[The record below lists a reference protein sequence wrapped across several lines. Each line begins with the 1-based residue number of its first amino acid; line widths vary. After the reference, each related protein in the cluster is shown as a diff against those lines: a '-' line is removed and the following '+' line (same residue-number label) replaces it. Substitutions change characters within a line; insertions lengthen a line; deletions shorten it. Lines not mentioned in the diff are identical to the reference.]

1 MIKTEAAYRKAVEKL
16 QEDLEIIEKEMER
29 FRSLG
34 LTDEE
39 VRIAIEPQIT
49 FHEQMKE
56 EVDYYEKIK
65 RGDFGQCVNL
75 NNIGRLLV
83 AYRIYLGI
91 SQQELADRLDVSE
104 SQVSRDERHE
114 YYGATKERI
123 QDVMEAMEMTTVT
136 VTIPKNNLSHLPHE
150 LAVGI
155 AI

>member
-16 QEDLEIIEKEMER
+16 KEDLEIIEREMER

-56 EVDYYEKIK
+56 EVDYYERIK
-65 RGDFGQCVNL
+65 RGDFGQFINL
-75 NNIGRLLV
+75 INIGKLLV
-83 AYRIYLGI
+83 AYRIFLGI
-91 SQQELADRLDVSE
+91 SQQELAARLNVSE

-114 YYGATKERI
+114 YYGATTGRI
-123 QDVMEAMEMTTVT
+123 QEVMDAMEMTTVT
-136 VTIPKNNLSHLPHE
+136 VTVSKNNVSSHPHE
-150 LAVGI
+150 FAAGI

>member
-1 MIKTEAAYRKAVEKL
+1 MIKTETAYRKAVDKL
-16 QEDLEIIEKEMER
+16 QEDLEIIEKEKER

-39 VRIAIEPQIT
+39 VKIAIEPQIT

-56 EVDYYEKIK
+56 EVEYYERIK
-65 RGDFGQCVNL
+65 RGDFGQCFNL
-75 NNIGRLLV
+75 NDLGKMLV

-91 SQQELADRLDVSE
+91 SQQELAARLDVAE

-114 YYGATKERI
+114 YYGATKERL
-123 QDVMEAMEMTTVT
+123 QEVMEAMDMTTVT
-136 VTIPKNNLSHLPHE
+136 QTIPRNNVSRHPTE

-155 AI
+155 A